1 MRLIDAD
8 ALREQTVKD
17 AKFAEKNGFMDL
29 KFEREWLVG
38 RIDNQ
43 PTVCDIE
50 QIKAEIYHACCMKYQ
65 KTCEI
70 YQKAFKQIRADIV
83 ALLEPYGYLDY
94 VPLDKVLQI
103 IDKYTKG
110 EQE

>member
-43 PTVCDIE
+43 PTVCDIDA
-50 QIKAEIYHACCMKYQ
+50 IRAEIEQRMQVKPNNFNQHDESDYDRGLY
-65 KTCEI
+65 T
-70 YQKAFKQIRADIV
+70 
-83 ALLEPYGYLDY
+83 ALN
-94 VPLDKVLQI
+94 I

-110 EQE
+110 ASE

>member
-8 ALREQTVKD
+8 VLREQTVKD

-43 PTVCDIE
+43 PTVCDIDA
-50 QIKAEIYHACCMKYQ
+50 IKAEIEQIADEEQ
-65 KTCEI
+65 KHDEKWAKGLHYSLC
-70 YQKAFKQIRADIV
+70 
-83 ALLEPYGYLDY
+83 
-94 VPLDKVLQI
+94 I
-103 IDKYTKG
+103 IDNYISGRKK
-110 EQE
+110 